1 MHTRALQTTMT
12 IKTMR
17 PVQWTKN
24 LIIFAGLIFSEKL
37 FVSGYLLKA
46 LSVFT
51 VFCLL
56 TGSVYIINDLADM
69 ERDRVHPEKKNRP
82 LAAGMLSTG
91 FGAVS
96 ACIMAVTAISGAFL
110 INTELGFLA
119 VNYFALTLG
128 YSLFLKNIALIDV
141 LIIAAGFII
150 RVAAGAVAISVSIS
164 PWLLVCTF
172 LLALFLALAKRRHEL
187 LYDNVSRLCRQSLY
201 QYRPWM
207 LDGLI
212 HAAALAAVIG
222 YSLYTV
228 SQNHS
233 VYFMGTVPLV
243 AFGIFRYRYLIY
255 HRRLGGS
262 PETALLGDRPLY
274 LTVLCWV
281 LSSLIIIYT

>member
-24 LIIFAGLIFSEKL
+24 LIIFAGVIYSEKL
-37 FVSGYLLKA
+37 FVSGYFLKS
-46 LSVFT
+46 LSAFT

-56 TGSVYIINDLADM
+56 AGSVYIINDLADM

-82 LAAGMLSTG
+82 LASGMLSTG

-96 ACIMAVTAISGAFL
+96 SCIIAVTAISGALL

-119 VNYFALTLG
+119 VNYFAITLG
-128 YSLFLKNIALIDV
+128 YSLFLKNIAIIDV
-141 LIIAAGFII
+141 LVIAAGFII
-150 RVAAGAVAISVSIS
+150 RAAAGAVVISVSIS
-164 PWLLVCTF
+164 PWLLLCAF

-187 LYDNVSRLCRQSLY
+187 LYENVSPPCRQSLY
-201 QYRPWM
+201 QYSPGM
-207 LDGLI
+207 LDRLI
-212 HAAALAAVIG
+212 HAASVATVIG
-222 YSLYTV
+222 YALYTV

-233 VYFMGTVPLV
+233 GYLVGTVPLV
-243 AFGIFRYRYLIY
+243 AFGIFRYRYLTY
-255 HRRLGGS
+255 ARHLGGS
-262 PETALLGDRPLY
+262 PETALLEDRPLY

-281 LSSLIIIYT
+281 FSSLIIIYI

>member
-255 HRRLGGS
+255 HRRLGAARK
-262 PETALLGDRPLY
+262 P
-274 LTVLCWV
+274 LCWETG
-281 LSSLIIIYT
+281 LCI